1 MRRVIGSVSVA
12 VWLGLFTVTASQLP
26 PEIMVDRYLLQT
38 EDLMAKKDYKAAL
51 ELMDKIMAL
60 RKEHGLKL
68 PDEFY
73 YKYAQ
78 IEMSVGSIKTAMD
91 SVSQYL
97 TTAGRDGEFYR
108 EALKLMN
115 QAEQIL
121 TLLDKYPGQIEQ
133 LMVERDYEAA
143 LELMDKIMALQKEHE
158 FHLPEGFTSMH
169 AQVARLT
176 QTCEGQSK
184 GAACWMELTNQKDCY
199 VWNPNF
205 HPDKGA
211 SWSSECSQGLA
222 QGAGTLAWSWRT
234 VPTLRND
241 SRAPSTVE
249 PKCEGQSKGA
259 ACWMELANQKD
270 CYVWNPNLQK
280 DETVTWTAECKG
292 GLAHAIGT
300 ITWVW
305 DDGKKLKNKRAHMP
319 AASATASGFGKK
331 RMGP

>member
-184 GAACWMELTNQKDCY
+184 GAACWMEL
-199 VWNPNF
+199 
-205 HPDKGA
+205 
-211 SWSSECSQGLA
+211 
-222 QGAGTLAWSWRT
+222 
-234 VPTLRND
+234 
-241 SRAPSTVE
+241 
-249 PKCEGQSKGA
+249 
-259 ACWMELANQKD
+259 ANQKD